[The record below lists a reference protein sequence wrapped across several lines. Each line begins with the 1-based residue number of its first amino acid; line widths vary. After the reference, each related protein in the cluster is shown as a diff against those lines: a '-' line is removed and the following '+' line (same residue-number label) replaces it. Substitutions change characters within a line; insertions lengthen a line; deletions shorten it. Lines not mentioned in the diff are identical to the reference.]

1 MSRDLVGDVA
11 DNEMPGCLNR
21 PRRSLYTKPFVLAA
35 AANFLFFSNLNAYT
49 LLPLY
54 ILQLGGREGQIGTI
68 MAMYSVAAILC
79 QLGVGSLVDRFGR
92 KPFIVLGAVL
102 ITVVSTTFAFSTEL
116 TWHFYLL
123 RFLQGVAFAGF
134 TTSNLTL
141 LADLVPTSRRA
152 EAVGIFGVSGLVTI
166 ALAPAV
172 GEAALRGFG
181 FQVFFAGTALLG
193 AGTLAVCLATKVP
206 RPATL
211 ESAQPL
217 GPGFWRGFAPVM
229 LSAFQF
235 GLANSIA
242 FVFLPPFARFVGL
255 PRIAPFYIVYTLMAV
270 AVRIFGGR
278 LADRLERRQV
288 ILPSMVGLSA
298 GILLFSTL
306 HAAWMLLVIAL
317 INGTAH
323 GFVFPAT
330 SALAFDRAPRGARGR
345 ALAMFNTAVLAGTTT
360 GAIGFGWIAEFVGYR
375 AGFVAFGLALAAG
388 SAVFWRKR

>member
-1 MSRDLVGDVA
+1 
-11 DNEMPGCLNR
+11 MPDSLNA
-21 PRRSLYTKPFVLAA
+21 PRRSLYTKPFILAA
-35 AANFLFFSNLNAYT
+35 AATFLFFSNLNAYT

-54 ILQLGGREGQIGTI
+54 IQQLGGREGQIGTI

-79 QLGVGSLVDRFGR
+79 QIGVGPLVDRFGR
-92 KPFIVLGAVL
+92 KPFIVLGAAV
-102 ITVVSTTFAFSTEL
+102 ITVVSTAFVFSTHL

-123 RFLQGVAFAGF
+123 RFLQGMAFAGF

-141 LADLVPTSRRA
+141 LADLVPASRRA

-166 ALAPAV
+166 ALAPAA
-172 GEAALRGFG
+172 GEAIVRAFG
-181 FQVFFAGTALLG
+181 FHALFAGTVLLG
-193 AGTLAVCLATKVP
+193 VGTLAVCLATKVP
-206 RPATL
+206 RPAAV

-217 GPGFWRGFAPVM
+217 GSGFWRGFAHVM

-255 PRIAPFYIVYTLMAV
+255 PRIAPFYIVYTVMAV

-288 ILPSMVGLSA
+288 ILPSLVGLSA

-306 HAAWMLLVIAL
+306 HSTWMLVVIAL

-345 ALAMFNTAVLAGTTT
+345 ALAMFNTAILAGTTT
-360 GAIGFGWIAEFVGYR
+360 GAIGFGWVAEFVGYR

>member
-1 MSRDLVGDVA
+1 MSDSMNV
-11 DNEMPGCLNR
+11 PG
-21 PRRSLYTKPFVLAA
+21 RSVYTKPFILAA

-54 ILQLGGREGQIGTI
+54 IQQLGGREGQIGMI

-92 KPFIVLGAVL
+92 KPFIVLGAAA
-102 ITVVSTTFAFSTEL
+102 ITAVSMAFAFSTQL
-116 TWHFYLL
+116 GWHFYLL
-123 RFLQGVAFAGF
+123 RFLQGLAFAAF

-141 LADLVPTSRRA
+141 LADLVPASRRA

-166 ALAPAV
+166 ALAPAF
-172 GEAALRGFG
+172 GEAILRAFG
-181 FQVFFAGTALLG
+181 FHALFAGTVLLG
-193 AGTLAVCLATKVP
+193 AGTLAVCLATDVP
-206 RPATL
+206 RPASV

-217 GPGFWRGFAPVM
+217 GSGFWRGFAHVM

-235 GLANSIA
+235 GLANSIT
-242 FVFLPPFARFVGL
+242 FVFLPPFARVVGL
-255 PRIAPFYIVYTLMAV
+255 PRIAPFYIVYTVMAV
-270 AVRIFGGR
+270 AVRVVGGR

-288 ILPSMVGLSA
+288 ILPSLVGLAA
-298 GILLFSTL
+298 GILLFGTL
-306 HAAWMLLVIAL
+306 HSTWMLVVIAL

-345 ALAMFNTAVLAGTTT
+345 ALAMFNMAVLAGTTT
-360 GAIGFGWIAEFVGYR
+360 GAIGFGWLAEFVGYR
-375 AGFVAFGLALAAG
+375 TGFVAFGLALAAG